1 MKLVSLC
8 PSLTELVFDLGV
20 GPSLVGRTRFCVH
33 PAGAVDLVERVG
45 GTKNP
50 KVDRIIALAPDLVL
64 MNEEENRIEDA
75 DALRAAGLRVHSSM
89 PRTVAETSAMVR
101 EIGSLVGAEAKG
113 IELAAAIDAEG
124 ERVAALAR
132 GRPPVRY
139 AYLIWWEPLM
149 AAGGGT
155 FIEGILGAA
164 GGSNILA
171 GESERYPAI
180 TAASLRH
187 YDPNAV
193 FLSSEPFP
201 FTATHI
207 TQLADAT
214 GLPIERFR
222 LVDGELLSWH
232 GSRTVAGLRYAG
244 ELMASLRAG

>member
-20 GPSLVGRTRFCVH
+20 GPTLVGRTRFCVH

-64 MNEEENRIEDA
+64 MNEEENRVEDA
-75 DALRAAGLRVHSSM
+75 VALRAAGLTVHSSM

-101 EIGSLVGAEAKG
+101 EIASLVGAEAKG
-113 IELAAAIDAEG
+113 LELADAIDAEG

-139 AYLIWWEPLM
+139 AYLIWWVPLM

-164 GGSNILA
+164 GGSNLFA
-171 GESERYPAI
+171 GEGERYPTI

-187 YDPNAV
+187 NDPDAV

-201 FTATHI
+201 FTAAHVE
-207 TQLADAT
+207 QLAHAT
-214 GLPIERFR
+214 ELPAERFQ
-222 LVDGELLSWH
+222 LVDGELISWH

-244 ELMASLRAG
+244 DLMASLRAG

>member
-20 GPSLVGRTRFCVH
+20 GDAVVGRTKFCVH
-33 PAGAVDLVERVG
+33 PQGRVEVVERVG

-64 MNEEENRIEDA
+64 MNEEENRVEDA
-75 DALRAAGLRVHSSM
+75 EVLRAAGLKVHSSM

-101 EIGSLVGAEAKG
+101 EIAALVGAEERGNA
-113 IELAAAIDAEG
+113 LAAVIDAEG
-124 ERVAALAR
+124 ARVAAATE
-132 GRPPVRY
+132 GERPIRY

-155 FIEGILGAA
+155 FIEGILAAA
-164 GGSNILA
+164 GGVNVFA
-171 GESERYPAI
+171 TGAERYPTVSSEAL
-180 TAASLRH
+180 A
-187 YDPNAV
+187 PEAV
-193 FLSSEPFP
+193 DAVLLSSEPFP
-201 FTATHI
+201 FTTRHLDA
-207 TQLADAT
+207 LADAT
-214 GLPIERFR
+214 KIPRRRFR

-244 ELMASLRAG
+244 ELMASLRAD

>member
-20 GPSLVGRTRFCVH
+20 GDALIGRTKFCVH
-33 PAGAVDLVERVG
+33 PQGQVEAVERVG

-64 MNEEENRIEDA
+64 MNEEENRVEDA
-75 DALRAAGLRVHSSM
+75 AALRAAGLEVHSSM

-101 EIGSLVGAEAKG
+101 EIADRVGAAG
-113 IELAAAIDAEG
+113 RGRDLAAAIDAEG
-124 ERVAALAR
+124 ARVSAAAA

-139 AYLIWWEPLM
+139 AYLIWWEPM
-149 AAGGGT
+149 MVAGGGT
-155 FIEGILGAA
+155 FIEGILAAA
-164 GGSNILA
+164 GGVNVFA
-171 GESERYPAI
+171 TATERYPTI
-180 TAASLRH
+180 SPESLERQ
-187 YDPNAV
+187 AV
-193 FLSSEPFP
+193 DAVLLSSEPFP
-201 FTATHI
+201 FAQRHVE
-207 TQLADAT
+207 QLADTTKIPPA
-214 GLPIERFR
+214 RFR